1 VSRCRGLAKIRQAHP
16 GARLEACYVVAPSLI
31 PKRSSDRVKTDKR
44 DCRRL
49 ARLLRAGELSAIY
62 VPEYT
67 DEAIQDL
74 CRARTDAVDDMG
86 RERAS
91 RTPCSAAPSPPAR
104 V

>member
-1 VSRCRGLAKIRQAHP
+1 
-16 GARLEACYVVAPSLI
+16 
-31 PKRSSDRVKTDKR
+31 
-44 DCRRL
+44 
-49 ARLLRAGELSAIY
+49 
-62 VPEYT
+62 VPEHT

-91 RTPCSAAPSPPAR
+91 RTPCLAAPSPPAR